1 MKFTEY
7 YTEVDDIR
15 DKSVGLSELSK
26 QHRLVLI
33 KTKLKEKTQFLES
46 GKGITY
52 KIHLLNFS

>member
-33 KTKLKEKTQFLES
+33 KTKLKEKKQFLES
-46 GKGITY
+46 AQGIIY
-52 KIHLLNFS
+52 EIHFVSFS